1 MKSVVLRSLVI
12 IMCIIS
18 IISCSKKEEKP
29 LLSQSEMKEMKAAIS
44 GITDN
49 ETKVIASVNGKN
61 IIQGEVEKEL
71 QNLLMQYQGRV
82 PPQQLMQ
89 LQSQLRGQAV
99 ESLINKLILF
109 EEADKNKIQI
119 EDGEVDAEL
128 KRIAAQF
135 ETPEKFKEQLTQMG
149 MSEEKL
155 RADVKQNYRIEKL
168 LKNKLPVVTVTD
180 EEAALFYKENPENFA
195 TPEKIT
201 AAHILMSLAD
211 NATDEMKKQKR
222 QELEAVLE
230 QIKGGADL
238 AELALKYSDCPSK
251 EQGGNLGSFSRG
263 SMVKP
268 FEDVAFKLK
277 KDEVSGV
284 VETQFGLHLIKLID
298 RTEAQTTPLEQVK
311 DKISSYLEAQKQNKE
326 VAAYLATLRSTA
338 KIDYKEGTKKN

>member
-1 MKSVVLRSLVI
+1 M
-12 IMCIIS
+12 
-18 IISCSKKEEKP
+18 
-29 LLSQSEMKEMKAAIS
+29 
-44 GITDN
+44 
-49 ETKVIASVNGKN
+49 
-61 IIQGEVEKEL
+61 
-71 QNLLMQYQGRV
+71 
-82 PPQQLMQ
+82 
-89 LQSQLRGQAV
+89 

-119 EDGEVDAEL
+119 EDGGVDTEL

-149 MSEEKL
+149 MSEEKM
-155 RADVKQNYRIEKL
+155 REDIKQNYRIEKL
-168 LKNKLPVVTVTD
+168 LKNKLPVITVTD
-180 EEAALFYKENPENFA
+180 EETALFYKENPENFA

-201 AAHILMSLAD
+201 AAHILLSISD
-211 NATDEMKKQKR
+211 NATDEIKKQKR

-251 EQGGNLGSFSRG
+251 EQGGKLGSFSRG

-268 FEDVAFKLK
+268 FEDVAFNLK
-277 KDEVSGV
+277 KDEVSGI

-311 DKISSYLEAQKQNKE
+311 DKISLYLEAQKQNQE